1 MKNRYFSLSAACAA
15 LVLGL
20 SACAG
25 SDAPEEL
32 ATKES
37 ILAAFDDAL
46 ETAQSTTGPGAPVL
60 WSLADDDTTIYF
72 FGTVHLL
79 RPGLEWRT
87 DEIDAAIVSADK
99 LVFEVDMHS
108 EAAQRAVATDFLTR
122 GMFDDGRTLQ
132 AVLPDEEEAVIAEA
146 FDSIGVPLLA
156 MNTFEPWMASL
167 NLGVLNLQKGGY
179 DPNSGVENVLYAE
192 GSSAGKAFGYL
203 ETIDKQADAFDLL
216 PEDVQIS
223 MLYETALMLD
233 ESTAMLDS
241 LVDEWAEGD
250 IAGLAALGADPG
262 AVGMTDAAYQSIL
275 VTRNKAWVP
284 QIEAMLEAPG
294 TVFIA
299 VGAAHFAG
307 PDSVITMLRDK
318 GYEIEGP

>member
-1 MKNRYFSLSAACAA
+1 MKNRYFRLSAACAA
-15 LVLGL
+15 LALVVSG
-20 SACAG
+20 CAG
-25 SDAPEEL
+25 SDAPAEPV
-32 ATKES
+32 TKES
-37 ILAAFDDAL
+37 IRAAFNEAL

-60 WSLADDDTTIYF
+60 WSLSDEDTVIYF

-87 DEIDAAIVSADK
+87 PEIDAAIVSADT
-99 LVFEVDMHS
+99 LVFEVDMNS

-132 AVLPDEEEAVIAEA
+132 AVLPDDQEAVIAEA

-167 NLGVLNLQKGGY
+167 NLSVLNLQKEGY

-192 GSSAGKAFGYL
+192 GAATGKTFEYL
-203 ETIDKQADAFDLL
+203 ESIEKQADAFDLL
-216 PEDVQIS
+216 PEDVQIA

-233 ESTAMLDS
+233 ESTAMLDH

-250 IAGLAALGADPG
+250 IAGLAALGADPDG
-262 AVGMTDAAYQSIL
+262 VGMSDAAYEAIL

-284 QIEAMLEAPG
+284 QIEDMLETPG

-299 VGAAHFAG
+299 AGAAHFAG

-318 GYEIEGP
+318 GYEVEGP